1 MIATPATP
9 EQCVVGIMALDPKTI
24 LYCIDHLSEDDF
36 ADGACKAAFAEIR
49 DLYTSRGYYSDEDVI
64 LMRNKDTVMYCAE
77 IMPPI
82 SGYRKFVKAVK
93 DNATRRKAALLGLS
107 LAEDGKSI
115 DQLRE
120 TFTELAS
127 VLTEDSVDNRC
138 MSISE
143 AAGRWLMEQNDKT
156 DRSFKTMLGPLD
168 RKCSILPGQMV
179 VVGGRP
185 SAGKTALGL
194 QMALQFAKAGKNV
207 CFFSY
212 ETDQV
217 GLFDKLMACWALIPM
232 DEIVF
237 KRRPAQD
244 AQYAKACAAVS
255 QLPLWLINA
264 GGQSVA
270 WISATAASKHA
281 DVVIV
286 DYLQLIPCKGVSR
299 YETVTNISMQLHTM
313 AQTTGRLV
321 VALAQLNRG
330 GDEKPSMRDLKESGQ
345 IEQDAD
351 AVILLGKKDN
361 CDESGQVIDTK
372 YCFILAK
379 NKRGECAELPIT
391 FDGTYQ
397 RFKEVADY
405 E

>member
-1 MIATPATP
+1 MIASVTP

-49 DLYTSRGYYSDEDVI
+49 DLYTSRGYYALEDVV
-64 LMRNKDTVMYCAE
+64 LMHNRDTVMYCANA
-77 IMPPI
+77 MPPI
-82 SGYRKFVKAVK
+82 SGYRKFAKTVK
-93 DNATRRKAALLGLS
+93 DDAIRRKSALLGLS
-107 LAEDGKSI
+107 LAENGKSI

-120 TFTELAS
+120 TFTELAN

-143 AAGRWLMEQNDKT
+143 TAGRWLMEQNDKT
-156 DRSFKTMLGPLD
+156 DRSFKTKLGPLD

-194 QMALQFAKAGKNV
+194 QMALQFAKAGKKV

-237 KRRPAQD
+237 KRRAPQD
-244 AQYAKACAAVS
+244 EEYAKACAAIS
-255 QLPLWLINA
+255 SLPLWLINA

-270 WISATAASKHA
+270 WVSATAAAKQA
-281 DVVIV
+281 DVIIV
-286 DYLQLIPCKGVSR
+286 DYLQLIPGKGNSR
-299 YETVTNISMQLHTM
+299 YEVVTNISMQLHTL

-321 VALAQLNRG
+321 VALAQINRG
-330 GDEKPSMRDLKESGQ
+330 GADAPRMQDLKESGQ

-351 AVILLGKKDN
+351 AIILLGKGEN
-361 CDESGQVIDTK
+361 EYYFT
-372 YCFILAK
+372 LAK
-379 NKRGECAELPIT
+379 NKRGECGDLHID

-397 RFKEVADY
+397 RFKEVTDY

>member
-1 MIATPATP
+1 MIASVTP
-9 EQCVVGIMALDPKTI
+9 EQCIIGVMVLQPKTI

-49 DLYTSRGYYSDEDVI
+49 DLYTSRGYYGEDDVV
-64 LMRNKDTVMYCAE
+64 LMHNRDTAMYCVDA
-77 IMPPI
+77 MPPV
-82 SGYRKFVKAVK
+82 SNYRKFVKAVR
-93 DNATRRKAALLGLS
+93 DSAIRRKAALLGLR

-120 TFTELAS
+120 TFTELGS

-143 AAGRWLMEQNDKT
+143 TAGRWLMEQNDKT

-194 QMALQFAKAGKNV
+194 QMALQFAKAGKKV

-237 KRRPAQD
+237 KRRPSQD
-244 AQYAKACAAVS
+244 KQYAEACAAVS

-270 WISATAASKHA
+270 WVSATAAAKQA
-281 DVVIV
+281 DVIIV
-286 DYLQLIPCKGVSR
+286 DYLQLIPGKGNSR
-299 YETVTNISMQLHTM
+299 YEVVTNISMQLHTL

-321 VALAQLNRG
+321 VALAQINRG
-330 GDEKPSMRDLKESGQ
+330 GADAPKMQDLKESGQ

-351 AVILLGKKDN
+351 AIILLGKGENDYYF
-361 CDESGQVIDTK
+361 T
-372 YCFILAK
+372 LAK
-379 NKRGECAELPIT
+379 NKRGECGDLHID

-397 RFKEVADY
+397 RFKEITDY

>member
-1 MIATPATP
+1 MIATP
-9 EQCVVGIMALDPKTI
+9 EQCVVGIMALNTKTI

-36 ADGACKAAFAEIR
+36 ADGACRAAFAEIR

-143 AAGRWLMEQNDKT
+143 TAGRWLMEQNDKT

-185 SAGKTALGL
+185 SAYRT
-194 QMALQFAKAGKNV
+194 
-207 CFFSY
+207 
-212 ETDQV
+212 
-217 GLFDKLMACWALIPM
+217 
-232 DEIVF
+232 
-237 KRRPAQD
+237 
-244 AQYAKACAAVS
+244 S
-255 QLPLWLINA
+255 QP
-264 GGQSVA
+264 GR
-270 WISATAASKHA
+270 
-281 DVVIV
+281 
-286 DYLQLIPCKGVSR
+286 SR
-299 YETVTNISMQLHTM
+299 S
-313 AQTTGRLV
+313 
-321 VALAQLNRG
+321 
-330 GDEKPSMRDLKESGQ
+330 
-345 IEQDAD
+345 
-351 AVILLGKKDN
+351 
-361 CDESGQVIDTK
+361 
-372 YCFILAK
+372 
-379 NKRGECAELPIT
+379 
-391 FDGTYQ
+391 
-397 RFKEVADY
+397 
-405 E
+405 